1 MSLIDLVLDL
11 AAMPSSRL
19 PKRAMSLARSS
30 LLDWMAC
37 GIAGTSEPLATRL
50 REFAEHEAGRGVSS
64 VIGDG
69 GAPAR
74 MAALVNGATSHAL
87 DYDDT
92 HFAHVGHLSV
102 AIYPAALAVAEEM
115 DLPAETMVEAFLCG
129 AETAIRI
136 GIVLGRAHYNLGFH
150 QTATAGA
157 FGATVSAARL
167 YGLTAEQT
175 RHAIG
180 LCSTRASGLKSQFGT
195 MGKPY
200 NAGVAASNGVE
211 CAKLASLGMTSA
223 DDGLEGLQG
232 FIPTHSPAV
241 EPGEM
246 SGSLDRFLFEDNKY
260 KLHACCHGTHAMI
273 EALLDAPAL
282 KGRGLGEVVGLVL
295 HTNPRWLRVCDIKR
309 PRTGLEVKF
318 SYNWLAGM
326 TIRGDRT
333 GDDRIYQDSLV
344 DDEALSTF
352 AGKVEVLGDD
362 ALTDMQARGGLTLK
376 DGTTVTLYHDL
387 DADLP
392 EKVLAGKLREKAIAV
407 IGERGAKLWEGFFDL
422 EGKSARGVGGAL
434 RKTS

>member
-11 AAMPSSRL
+11 ATLPSGRL
-19 PKRAMSLARSS
+19 PKRAMSLARFS

-37 GIAGTSEPLATRL
+37 GIAGTSEPLAAKL
-50 REFAEHEAGRGVSS
+50 REFAEQEAARGVSS

-69 GAPAR
+69 TAPAR

-92 HFAHVGHLSV
+92 HFAHIGHLSV
-102 AIYPAALAVAEEM
+102 AIYPASLAVAEEV

-136 GIVLGRAHYNLGFH
+136 GVVLGRAHYNLGFH

-200 NAGVAASNGVE
+200 NAGVAASNGIE

-232 FIPTHSPAV
+232 FIPTHSPAA
-241 EPGEM
+241 EPAEM
-246 SGSLDRFLFEDNKY
+246 FASLDRFLFEDNKY

-273 EALLDAPAL
+273 EALLEAHAL
-282 KGRGLGEVVGLVL
+282 EGRGLGDVAGLVL
-295 HTNPRWLRVCDIKR
+295 HTNPRWLRVCDIKH

-333 GDDRIYQDSLV
+333 GDDRIYQDNLA
-344 DDEALSTF
+344 DDQALSTF
-352 AGKVEVLGDD
+352 AGKVQVIGDD
-362 ALTDMQARGGLTLK
+362 GLTDMQARGTLTLK
-376 DGTTVTLYHDL
+376 DGTTVALYHDL

-392 EKVLAGKLREKAIAV
+392 EKVLADKLREKAEAL
-407 IGERGAKLWEGFFDL
+407 IGERGQRLWETFADL
-422 EGKSARGVGGAL
+422 TGKSARDVGGAL
-434 RKTS
+434 RKSV

>member
-11 AAMPSSRL
+11 ASMPPDRL
-19 PKRAMSLARSS
+19 PKRAISLARFS

-37 GIAGTSEPLATRL
+37 GMAGTSEPVAAKLRALA
-50 REFAEHEAGRGVSS
+50 EQEAGRGVSS

-69 GAPAR
+69 MAPAR
-74 MAALVNGATSHAL
+74 MAALINGATSHAL

-92 HFAHVGHLSV
+92 HFAHIGHLSV
-102 AIYPAALAVAEEM
+102 GIYPAALAVAEEM

-241 EPGEM
+241 ETGKM
-246 SGSLDRFLFEDNKY
+246 FGFLDRFLVEDNKY

-273 EALLDAPAL
+273 EALLDAQAL
-282 KGRGLGEVVGLVL
+282 KARGLDEVAALVL
-295 HTNPRWLRVCDIKR
+295 YTNPRWLRVCDIKR

-333 GDDRIYQDSLV
+333 GDDRVYQDSLA

-352 AGKVEVLGDD
+352 AGRVEVIGDD
-362 ALTDMQARGGLTLK
+362 ALTDMQARGVLTLK
-376 DGTTVTLYHDL
+376 DGTTVALYHDL

-392 EKVLAGKLREKAIAV
+392 ENVLAGKLREKALAV
-407 IGERGAKLWEGFFDL
+407 IGERGATLWESFSDL
-422 EGKSARGVGGAL
+422 EGKSARDVGGAL
-434 RKTS
+434 RKIS